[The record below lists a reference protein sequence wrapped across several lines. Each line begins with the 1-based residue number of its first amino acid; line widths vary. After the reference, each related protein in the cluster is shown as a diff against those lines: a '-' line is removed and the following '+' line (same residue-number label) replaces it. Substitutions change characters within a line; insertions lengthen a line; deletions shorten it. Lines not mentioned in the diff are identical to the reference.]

1 MILCSTILE
10 FSIDDL
16 LYSLIWWIAL
26 LVALSY
32 TIPKVLDA
40 IIIFIENKRKYNQN
54 NTKEKQALE
63 NAKAEYIKQKQS
75 IEENRTKIQEQE
87 KILKFLIDNDE
98 TNKNNYINKLLE
110 IYKLNKNNS
119 TPTE

>member
-10 FSIDDL
+10 FSIDEL

-32 TIPKVLDA
+32 IIPKVLDV
-40 IIIFIENKRKYNQN
+40 IVVFVGGKRKYNQN
-54 NTKEKQALE
+54 NTKEKQELA
-63 NAKAEYIKQKQS
+63 NAKEEYIKQKQS
-75 IEENRTKIQEQE
+75 IAEDRTKIHEQE

-98 TNKNNYINKLLE
+98 TNKNNYINQLLE

-119 TPTE
+119 TQTE